1 MANVLNIENLYVSFD
16 TYAGEVQA
24 VRGVSYHV
32 DEGEV
37 LAVVG
42 ESGCGKSVT
51 AQTIMKLNPMPPAR
65 IKSGKLTL
73 NGIDIIAASEEEMMK
88 IRGKE
93 VSMIFQDPMT
103 SLNPTMQVGKQIVE
117 AIVHHQKLDKKEA
130 QKRAIEML
138 KKVQIPNA
146 EERAKQ
152 YPHEF
157 SGGMRQRAMIAMAL
171 SCNPK
176 LLIADEPTTA
186 LDVTIQAQIIDLLAE
201 IRKDMNTAIILIT
214 HDLGVVANLADRI
227 AVMYA
232 GKIVE
237 TGTSREI
244 FKNPK
249 HPYTVA
255 LLNSLPKHDTNK
267 SQRLTSIPGS
277 PPDLIAPPKGCAFA
291 GRCTHCMKIC
301 RTKQPPVFTVAPG
314 HGSAC
319 WLLHQDCPK
328 DRKESAENE

>member
-1 MANVLNIENLYVSFD
+1 MAKNVLNIKDLYVSFD

-37 LAVVG
+37 LGVVG

-51 AQTIMKLNPMPPAR
+51 AQTIMKLNPMPPAK
-65 IKSGKLTL
+65 IKSGEITL
-73 NGIDIIAASEEEMMK
+73 DGIDIIATSEDKMQE

-103 SLNPTMQVGKQIVE
+103 CLNPTMKVGRQITE
-117 AIVHHQKLDKKEA
+117 AIKHHQKLSKEEA
-130 QKRAIEML
+130 EKRSIEML
-138 KKVQIPNA
+138 KLVQIPNP
-146 EERAKQ
+146 EERAQQ

-186 LDVTIQAQIIDLLAE
+186 LDVTIQAQIIDLLGD
-201 IRKDMNTAIILIT
+201 IRKKTGTAIILIT
-214 HDLGVVANLADRI
+214 HDLGVVASLVDRV

-237 TGTSREI
+237 TAKVNDI
-244 FKNPK
+244 FKNAA
-249 HPYTVA
+249 HPYTKA
-255 LLNSLPKHDTNK
+255 LLSAIPVPSVKKHK
-267 SQRLTSIPGS
+267 EIVPLTGEISS
-277 PPDLIAPPKGCAFA
+277 PVDPPEACRFAP
-291 GRCTHCMKIC
+291 RCPYAEERC
-301 RTKQPPVFTVAPG
+301 RTAVPALEDYGGGHKVACCLC
-314 HGSAC
+314 S
-319 WLLHQDCPK
+319 K
-328 DRKESAENE
+328 IN